1 MEKIRYKDIIEKVE
15 EKLSQ
20 MEEVEANLFLDWFEI
35 QFRTRLNN
43 RDGLII
49 DNNESY
55 VDPEDI
61 WHMYHD
67 RFYSVPE
74 TSGQAE
80 EKKKLKTEL
89 VTEIDYVD
97 FFIILDKERSR
108 ICGYLNKM
116 TADFQ
121 NSARRSWGKELNR
134 IDYDIDRFTEI
145 LLRKYQEGLFTD
157 HIEEVSGK
165 IIVFQ
170 KPKWDTKEGRGL
182 YYVIGHPNFSSQE
195 ELGEEAKEW

>member
-35 QFRTRLNN
+35 KFRTRLNN

>member
-1 MEKIRYKDIIEKVE
+1 M
-15 EKLSQ
+15 
-20 MEEVEANLFLDWFEI
+20 EANLFLDWFEI
-35 QFRTRLNN
+35 KFRTRLNN

>member
-35 QFRTRLNN
+35 KFRTRLNN

-97 FFIILDKERSR
+97 FFIKLDQERSEV
-108 ICGYLNKM
+108 CYYLDKM

-121 NSARRSWGKELNR
+121 NSAARSWSKKLR
-134 IDYDIDRFTEI
+134 QIDYDIEKFTEI

>member
-35 QFRTRLNN
+35 KFRTRLNN

-195 ELGEEAKEW
+195 ELGEQVEKW